1 MPTQQDSLY
10 EHLQEFT
17 TVQTQHFV
25 DNFSG
30 DAPDTFRWGFGNQDA
45 STGNTATMDD
55 SVNGGIKI
63 SCGTSAGY
71 QGMGMAFLD
80 GTATDGSDNN
90 YNATM
95 TKPFRSG
102 TANMIFTAK
111 FPSHSTNGDTMLGF
125 NSKFTCDNTGGNM
138 ATLRVKSG
146 QTNFTFRTS
155 NSGGTSGDTT
165 STTPVAQDTDW
176 HGYKISGNVTADPT
190 PAGQA
195 QKLYIDGVLEA
206 SRTSAIGYFNE
217 TVTPIFSTRNNNS
230 TSNGSYFHVGY
241 CEAWNG

>member
-10 EHLQEFT
+10 EQLQALT
-17 TVQTQHFV
+17 SVQKQHFV

-30 DAPDTFRWGFGNQDA
+30 GTPDTFRWGFGNQDA
-45 STGNTATMDD
+45 STGNTATMDN

-80 GTATDGSDNN
+80 GTATDGSDNG

-102 TANMIFTAK
+102 MANMIFTAR
-111 FPSHSTNGDTMLGF
+111 FPSHSTNGDTGLGF
-125 NSKFTCDNTGGNM
+125 NSNFRCDNTGGNM
-138 ATLRVKSG
+138 ATLRVISG

-155 NSGGTSGDTT
+155 NSGGTAGDTA

-195 QKLYIDGVLEA
+195 QKLYIDGILEA

-217 TVTPIFSTRNNNS
+217 TVAPTFSTRNNNT
-230 TSNGSYFHVGY
+230 TSSASYFHLGY